1 MFSRRARWGLAVA
14 FWSFVTLLYG
24 LQIWWLARQP
34 GESIQLWRA
43 LVWQTT
49 FYLSWIP
56 FTVAIWDLTRRWDPS
71 ALGWKGL
78 LARHGA
84 AMLAVSVVQTL
95 VVVLIGS
102 ALAGMPGERPLQ
114 MFVGQLRGRI
124 YFNVIIYAGIAAAGY
139 ALTLYA
145 HRRERDAHAATLAA
159 QLASARLDAL
169 RAQLHPHFLFNS
181 LHAIS
186 SLVRDGR
193 NADAVRLISGMSDLL
208 RRVLETDTR
217 ELQLAEELDLVRKY
231 VEIQQVRFGDR
242 LQVQIDSDEPASA
255 TMVPA
260 LLVQPLVENAVRHG
274 VSPRIEGGRIH
285 IRARVNQSHLV
296 VEVEDDG
303 PGVPEG
309 WSIPA
314 ARGHG
319 TGLANLRERLQALY
333 GQAADLAV
341 GRAASGGVLVTARIP
356 RRTA

>member
-1 MFSRRARWGLAVA
+1 MFSRRAQWGLAIA
-14 FWSFVTLLYG
+14 FWGFITLLYG

-49 FYLSWIP
+49 FYLTWIP
-56 FTVAIWDLTRRWDPS
+56 LTVAIWELSRRWDPA
-71 ALGWKGL
+71 ALGWRRL
-78 LARHGA
+78 LARHA
-84 AMLAVSVVQTL
+84 AAVLVVSLVQSVVI
-95 VVVLIGS
+95 VLIGS
-102 ALAGMPGERPLQ
+102 SLAGMPGEGPLQ
-114 MFVGQLRGRI
+114 MVVGQLRGRI
-124 YFNVIIYAGIAAAGY
+124 YFHIIIYAGIAAAGY
-139 ALTLYA
+139 ALTLYES
-145 HRRERDAHAATLAA
+145 RREREALAATLTA

-217 ELQLAEELDLVRKY
+217 ELRLADELDLVRKY

-242 LQVQIDSDEPASA
+242 LRVDVDSAGPAA
-255 TMVPA
+255 DMMVPA

-274 VSPRIEGGRIH
+274 VSSRIEGGRIS
-285 IRARVNQSHLV
+285 IRVRVNDAHLI

-303 PGVPEG
+303 PGLPEG
-309 WSIPA
+309 WSIHA
-314 ARGHG
+314 GQG
-319 TGLANLRERLQALY
+319 TGLMNLRERLRALY
-333 GQAADLAV
+333 GQAGDLVV
-341 GRAASGGVLVTARIP
+341 GRASSGGVLVTARIP